1 MADAASFL
9 IGAARLPAGA
19 GSIRQ
24 IMHLRSS
31 IWKQPTSATSAALAP
46 FSASGA
52 GLIRSPFVCG
62 SLFMRGSAAF
72 AGNFA
77 LLFPAH

>member
-9 IGAARLPAGA
+9 ISAARLPAGA
-19 GSIRQ
+19 DSIRQ

-31 IWKQPTSATSAALAP
+31 IWKQTTPAPTAALST
-46 FSASGA
+46 FSASGS
-52 GLIRSPFVCG
+52 GLIGRPFVCG